1 MYMSEENLNAP
12 ENDEAELD
20 AALAASIEKV
30 KAGQTIAPQA
40 QGQSGES
47 APTVP
52 TGEATPTGEAGPT
65 GGTGST
71 GEGDSNPQPTGAT
84 GEEEFRIPQKGKYET
99 DDAYETRV
107 ELFDLVKRRKAAT
120 TPEAKAALSEEIK
133 KAKGNLRQLG
143 KSESSINQPKADGV
157 PTGASGEADPNL
169 EADKERLKSLGG
181 ATKEDV
187 AEIIRQERLDQE
199 VKSDLQ
205 KFVKSKP
212 ELKDEDVRDV
222 FFDFVDANY
231 NWQDKSGKE
240 LRALLSMAHDAM
252 FRPADT
258 VQERVLKAAGVAEKV
273 NAMQFPGGTGGQL
286 TFSPEMKQSI
296 DEMKAAGMSEEKA
309 IELLSE

>member
-1 MYMSEENLNAP
+1 MSEPILNAP

-20 AALAASIEKV
+20 AALAASIDKV
-30 KAGQTIAPQA
+30 KAGETLVPQVP
-40 QGQSGES
+40 GQSGET
-47 APTVP
+47 APTGP
-52 TGEATPTGEAGPT
+52 TGEATPTGEASPT
-65 GGTGST
+65 GSTGST
-71 GEGDSNPQPTGAT
+71 GEGNSNPQPTGAT
-84 GEEEFRIPQKGKYET
+84 GEDEFRIPQQGKYET
-99 DDAYETRV
+99 DDAYEKRV

-120 TPEAKAALSEEIK
+120 TPEAKAALSEDIK
-133 KAKGNLRQLG
+133 KAKGDLRQLG
-143 KSESSINQPKADGV
+143 NTGSSINQPPADGA
-157 PTGASGEADPNL
+157 PTGASGEADPNV
-169 EADKERLKSLGG
+169 EADIARAKALGLS
-181 ATKEDV
+181 TKEDV

-205 KFVKSKP
+205 KFVESKP
-212 ELKDEDVRDV
+212 ELSDEDVRDV

-273 NAMQFPGGTGGQL
+273 NAMQFPGGTGAQT

-296 DEMKAAGMSEEKA
+296 DELKAAGMSEEKA